1 MKKFL
6 SLALALIT
14 ALSLTACG
22 DNPSDNTPTDDEA
35 VQTVT
40 LKMGHKMSEDSL
52 DGKAFQKFAD
62 LVYEKSDGSVKIDLY
77 PSSQLG
83 DGSAQVNN
91 VLLGSQDIYAES
103 YSEWVGVTPLA
114 DVGGSVPFL
123 FTSEEDYFNLVRG
136 DFGKEQLAA
145 LEAGGV
151 VELNTARNWMRPYRV
166 LCTTNKKIES
176 LDDLNGLR
184 LRTWENASYMTCWDN
199 LGTKPIVIGWTDT
212 YLALS
217 QGTADAVTSPAS
229 SVEQMGFYEVAP
241 YVGKFNEFPQ
251 EIAISMNKAKFDS
264 LSESQQHALI
274 DAANEAGKYAASI
287 LSDELDASFERM
299 AAAGATVYDIDT
311 TTWREALA
319 DIYKQIEASGGL
331 PTGLCESLG
340 IK

>member
-103 YSEWVGVTPLA
+103 YSEWVGVTPL
-114 DVGGSVPFL
+114 VLFL
-123 FTSEEDYFNLVRG
+123 SSLLLR
-136 DFGKEQLAA
+136 
-145 LEAGGV
+145 
-151 VELNTARNWMRPYRV
+151 
-166 LCTTNKKIES
+166 KI
-176 LDDLNGLR
+176 
-184 LRTWENASYMTCWDN
+184 
-199 LGTKPIVIGWTDT
+199 I
-212 YLALS
+212 
-217 QGTADAVTSPAS
+217 
-229 SVEQMGFYEVAP
+229 
-241 YVGKFNEFPQ
+241 
-251 EIAISMNKAKFDS
+251 
-264 LSESQQHALI
+264 
-274 DAANEAGKYAASI
+274 SI
-287 LSDELDASFERM
+287 LSA
-299 AAAGATVYDIDT
+299 VI
-311 TTWREALA
+311 LA
-319 DIYKQIEASGGL
+319 RSNL
-331 PTGLCESLG
+331 PRSRLAV
-340 IK
+340 